1 MSFPILTVTLFF
13 PLVGALLILIIPR
26 EDEKTIRRIG
36 TAFAFLS
43 IILTAIVWV
52 VTAQGGSG
60 EMQLTENYPWIPAF
74 NVWYRLGVDGLS
86 APMLFLTA
94 LLTTLS
100 LFYSARTI
108 DMRVKEY
115 YFLFL
120 LLEMGMFGVFMAL
133 DLIFFYVFWEIGL
146 VPMFLL
152 IGVWGGA
159 RREYAAI
166 KFFLY
171 TLAGSVAMLLAILGI
186 YFQTG
191 SFSIVR
197 IAQYAAEQPLF
208 SGLSA
213 NIAPI
218 ASVAAFWAFFIAFA
232 IKVPSFPFHTWL
244 PDAHTEAPTSGSV
257 ILAGILLKLG
267 AYGLIRI
274 TLPFFPREFYR
285 FSVEIPIVPILA
297 ITSIV
302 YGALV
307 CMAQWDLKKLIAYS
321 SVAHMGYVTMGIAAA
336 AAGLPYLGNE
346 ISLAAAASALNGAAM
361 QMFAHGIITGG
372 LFFLVGIIYER
383 AHTRELKAFG
393 GLASQI
399 PYYYGIM
406 MVSGFASLGL
416 PGLAGFWSEF
426 FVFRGAIKFIPVA
439 AFISVLG
446 VVFTAAY
453 ILWKIVQYIF
463 LGDLD
468 KEKWGHLPDMVWWEK
483 VTMWPL
489 VLTMVFLGFY
499 PTPLLDS
506 FNAAMTNLLS
516 RLPLP

>member
-1 MSFPILTVTLFF
+1 MSFPILSVTLFT
-13 PLVGALLILIIPR
+13 PLVGALLIMIIPK
-26 EDEKTIRRIG
+26 EDEKTIRRVGI
-36 TAFAFLS
+36 AFAFLTLILG
-43 IILTAIVWV
+43 IIIWIGV
-52 VTAQGGSG
+52 AQAGAG
-60 EMQLTENYPWIPAF
+60 EMQWTEEYPWMEEF
-74 NVWYRLGVDGLS
+74 NIWYRLGVDGLS
-86 APMLFLTA
+86 APMIFLTG

-120 LLEMGMFGVFMAL
+120 LLELGMFGVFMSL
-133 DLIFFYVFWEIGL
+133 DLVLFYVFWEIGL

-152 IGVWGGA
+152 IGVWGGK
-159 RREYAAI
+159 RRLYAAI

-171 TLAGSVAMLLAILGI
+171 TLVGSVFMLLAILGV

-191 SFSIVR
+191 TFSILE
-197 IAQYAAEQPLF
+197 IARYAAEQPIFNLPA
-208 SGLSA
+208 L
-213 NIAPI
+213 
-218 ASVAAFWAFFIAFA
+218 SVAAFWAFFIAFA

-257 ILAGILLKLG
+257 ILAGVLLKLG

-274 TLPFFPREFYR
+274 TLPFFPRQFHT
-285 FSVEIPIVPILA
+285 FSTQIPIIPIMA
-297 ITSIV
+297 VMSIV

-321 SVAHMGYVTMGIAAA
+321 SVAHMGYVTLGLC
-336 AAGLPYLGNE
+336 AAGAGVGMVE
-346 ISLAAAASALNGAAM
+346 GEALAAAASGLNGAAM
-361 QMFAHGIITGG
+361 QLFAHGIITGG

-406 MVSGFASLGL
+406 MVTGFASLGL

-426 FVFRGAIKFIPVA
+426 YVFRGTVYFIPVA
-439 AFISVLG
+439 AIIGVLG

-453 ILWKIVQYIF
+453 ILWKIVQYVF
-463 LGDLD
+463 LGELD
-468 KEKWGHLPDMVWWEK
+468 EEKWGWLPDMEWWEK
-483 VTMWPL
+483 ATMWPL
-489 VLTMVFLGFY
+489 VVIMVFLGFY
-499 PTPLLDS
+499 PTPLLTS
-506 FNAAMTNLLS
+506 FNEAMTALLEK
-516 RLPLP
+516 LPMP

>member
-1 MSFPILTVTLFF
+1 MNLPILSVVLFA
-13 PLVGALLILIIPR
+13 PLVGALLVLITPR
-26 EDEKTIRRIG
+26 EDVKTIRRVG
-36 TAFAFLS
+36 GAAAFLTLILAT
-43 IILTAIVWV
+43 IIWIGV
-52 VTAQGGSG
+52 AQAGADG
-60 EMQLTENYPWIPAF
+60 MQYAENRPWIPIF
-74 NVWYRLGVDGLS
+74 NVWYRLGADGLS
-86 APMLFLTA
+86 APMVFLTA

-108 DMRVKEY
+108 DVRVKEY

-120 LLEMGMFGVFMAL
+120 LLEMGMLGVFLAL
-133 DLIFFYVFWEIGL
+133 DLVLFYVFWEIGL

-171 TLAGSVAMLLAILGI
+171 TLVGSVAMLLAIIGV
-186 YFQTG
+186 YFETG
-191 SFSIVR
+191 TFSILE
-197 IAQYAAEQPLF
+197 AALARPFAGNFAL
-208 SGLSA
+208 A
-213 NIAPI
+213 A
-218 ASVAAFWAFFIAFA
+218 AAFWAFFVAFA

-244 PDAHTEAPTSGSV
+244 PDAHTEAPTAGSV

-274 TLPFFPREFYR
+274 ALPLFPEQFHYYV
-285 FSVEIPIVPILA
+285 VEVPIIPVLA
-297 ITSIV
+297 VVSIV

-307 CMAQWDLKKLIAYS
+307 CMAQWDLKRLIAYS
-321 SVAHMGYVTMGIAAA
+321 SVAHMGYVTLGVSAA
-336 AAGLPYLGNE
+336 AAGFGALSAPGALN
-346 ISLAAAASALNGAAM
+346 AAASGLSGAAI

-383 AHTRELKAFG
+383 AHTRDLKAFG

-399 PYYYGIM
+399 PYFYGITL
-406 MVSGFASLGL
+406 VTGFASLGL

-426 FVFRGAIKFIPVA
+426 FVFRGTVRFIPVA
-439 AFISVLG
+439 AFIGVLG

-453 ILWKIVQYIF
+453 ILWKIVQHVF
-463 LGDLD
+463 LGTLD
-468 KEKWGHLPDMVWWEK
+468 KERWGDLPDMEWWEK

-489 VLTMVFLGFY
+489 VVIMVVLGFY
-499 PTPLLDS
+499 PTPLVDM
-506 FNAAMTNLLS
+506 FNSALTALLNGLS
-516 RLPLP
+516 

>member
-1 MSFPILTVTLFF
+1 MSLSILSVTLFA

-26 EDEKTIRRIG
+26 EDKRTIRALGI
-36 TAFAFLS
+36 TFAFITLV
-43 IILTAIVWV
+43 LTTAVWIGV
-52 VTAQGGSG
+52 VQRGAGD
-60 EMQLTENYPWIPAF
+60 MQFVEQYPWMSQF
-74 NVWYRLGVDGLS
+74 NIWFSLGVDGLS
-86 APMLFLTA
+86 APMIFLTA
-94 LLTTLS
+94 LLTILS

-108 DMRVKEY
+108 EERVKEY

-120 LLEMGMFGVFMAL
+120 ILEWSMFGVFLSL
-133 DLIFFYVFWEIGL
+133 DMVMYYVFWEIEL

-152 IGVWGGA
+152 IGVWGGKN
-159 RREYAAI
+159 RKYAAL

-171 TLAGSVAMLLAILGI
+171 TMAGSVAMLLAIIGV

-191 SFSIVR
+191 TFNI
-197 IAQYAAEQPLF
+197 IEAAAAQPFAGNF
-208 SGLSA
+208 TW
-213 NIAPI
+213 
-218 ASVAAFWAFFIAFA
+218 ASMAFWAFFIAFA
-232 IKVPSFPFHTWL
+232 IKVPAFPFHTWL

-274 TLPFFPREFYR
+274 VLPMFPKQFAY
-285 FSVEIPIVPILA
+285 FVLNVPIIPVMA
-297 ITSIV
+297 VMSIA
-302 YGALV
+302 YGAMV
-307 CMAQWDLKKLIAYS
+307 CMAQWDLKRLIAYS
-321 SVAHMGYVTMGIAAA
+321 SVAHMGYVTLGLCAAA
-336 AAGLPYLGNE
+336 AAFGRKTLSGTDFD
-346 ISLAAAASALNGAAM
+346 AAAAALNGAAF

-393 GLASQI
+393 GLANQV

-406 MVSGFASLGL
+406 LVTGFASLGL

-426 FVFRGAIKFIPVA
+426 FVFRGTIRFIPVA
-439 AFISVLG
+439 AFIGVLG

-453 ILWKIVQYIF
+453 ILWKIMQHIF

-468 KEKWGHLPDMVWWEK
+468 KERWGHLTDMEWWEK
-483 VTMWPL
+483 ATMWPL
-489 VLTMVFLGFY
+489 VIIMVVLGLY

-506 FNAAMTNLLS
+506 FNAAVTTILQSLQTLL
-516 RLPLP
+516 P